1 MKVRARILATIAVTA
16 ALAPAF
22 LLHAQQ
28 VVPAQLTEIS
38 LHEYVTSPWETPE
51 LPPAPAPQ
59 SAPRTQYSTP
69 KVELFLGYSRFGVGF
84 NSNTGTIGN
93 RMVGLNGGSASL
105 AFNFNRFIALVADV
119 GGYDDSQ
126 LQLSGTGANQ
136 PMTVNASGTAFTYL
150 FGPRFTLG
158 KQRRVSVFAQV
169 LAGGVHASAVTVT
182 NCSGSACTPLPSQNA
197 LAITGGGG
205 VDIRLTHHI
214 ALRPIQAEYML
225 TRFAAVP
232 SGSSASQND
241 LRLSAGLVFRFAGR
255 PMSAPQPSAAMQPP
269 PPPPPIVSAPPPPP
283 PPTPPTIT
291 CSASPQS
298 ILSGASATITSHA
311 FSAHYGTLVYSYTA
325 SSGSITGNNE
335 TALLTA
341 VGSNPGNISV
351 TCNVSDDMGL
361 TASAS
366 TSVNVTSP
374 APVAAPQRKDLCTI
388 SFERDR
394 RRPVRVDNEAKAC
407 LDEIALTMQRDAGGR
422 LVIIGSHSSNET
434 PKAGSERAS
443 NEKLYLTSEKDIDPQ
458 RIELRVGK
466 AGTRTVAN
474 VFLPE
479 GATF

>member
-1 MKVRARILATIAVTA
+1 MKVRARVFATIAVTA
-16 ALAPAF
+16 ALTPAF

-28 VVPAQLTEIS
+28 VAPVQLSEVS

-59 SAPRTQYSTP
+59 STPRTQYGTP
-69 KVELFLGYSRFGVGF
+69 KVELFLGYSRFGVGV
-84 NSNTGTIGN
+84 NSNAGTIGN

-136 PMTVNASGTAFTYL
+136 PVTVNSSGTAFTYL

-169 LAGGVHASAVTVT
+169 LAGGVHASAVTVA
-182 NCSGSACTPLPSQNA
+182 NCTVACTPLPSQNA

-205 VDIRLTHHI
+205 LDIRLTHHI

-241 LRLSAGLVFRFAGR
+241 LRLSAGLVFRFGGR
-255 PMSAPQPSAAMQPP
+255 PMSAPQPSAAMQP

-311 FSAHYGTLVYSYTA
+311 FSAHYGTLTYSYTA
-325 SSGSITGNNE
+325 SSGSITGNNA
-335 TALLTA
+335 TAVLTA

-422 LVIIGSHSSNET
+422 LVIIGSYSSNET

-443 NEKLYLTSEKDIDPQ
+443 NEKLYLTSEKGIDPQ